1 MTARLLSAPMLI
13 AAFAIF
19 VGTGVDALVKGVAP
33 DAGLQHLVAWR
44 FLFGTVIAFA
54 VFLAQRKPVP
64 GWAAIRFHTLRG
76 LLQLFCAF
84 TFFYALPQLPLAV
97 ATTLGFTA
105 ALLVAPVARLLLGE
119 KISPVAAGATLLGFA
134 GVAFA
139 LSGQSG
145 AGEDAGNQTLGL
157 IALFSSTIGYAFV
170 LVLLRMRALIED
182 ATTIALFTNIVPALA
197 MLPVTFGLFGAPD
210 WYDLP
215 IFALGMTDILFAL
228 DSIPAIYGL
237 TDAPYIVFTANA
249 FALLGLLGYG
259 VWYLATLA
267 YARAPAQRL
276 APLEYTSLVWSALLG
291 LIFFDEMPG
300 WQLWVG
306 AVVIITACLVVAFEG
321 RFRTRREA
329 RMPASDLPE

>member
-84 TFFYALPQLPLAV
+84 TFFYALTQLPLAV

-105 ALLVAPVARLLLGE
+105 ALLVAPVARLLRGE

-215 IFALGMTDILFAL
+215 IFAL
-228 DSIPAIYGL
+228 
-237 TDAPYIVFTANA
+237 
-249 FALLGLLGYG
+249 LGLLGYG

>member
-13 AAFAIF
+13 AAFAIL

-84 TFFYALPQLPLAV
+84 TFFYALTQLPLAV

-215 IFALGMTDILFAL
+215 IFAL
-228 DSIPAIYGL
+228 
-237 TDAPYIVFTANA
+237 
-249 FALLGLLGYG
+249 LGLLGYG

-267 YARAPAQRL
+267 YVRAPAQRL

>member
-1 MTARLLSAPMLI
+1 
-13 AAFAIF
+13 
-19 VGTGVDALVKGVAP
+19 
-33 DAGLQHLVAWR
+33 
-44 FLFGTVIAFA
+44 
-54 VFLAQRKPVP
+54 
-64 GWAAIRFHTLRG
+64 
-76 LLQLFCAF
+76 
-84 TFFYALPQLPLAV
+84 
-97 ATTLGFTA
+97 
-105 ALLVAPVARLLLGE
+105 
-119 KISPVAAGATLLGFA
+119 
-134 GVAFA
+134 
-139 LSGQSG
+139 
-145 AGEDAGNQTLGL
+145 
-157 IALFSSTIGYAFV
+157 
-170 LVLLRMRALIED
+170 MRALIED

-215 IFALGMTDILFAL
+215 I
-228 DSIPAIYGL
+228 
-237 TDAPYIVFTANA
+237 

>member
-1 MTARLLSAPMLI
+1 MLI
-13 AAFAIF
+13 AAFAILM
-19 VGTGVDALVKGVAP
+19 GTCVDALVKGVAP
-33 DAGLQHLVAWR
+33 EAGLQHLVAWR
-44 FLFGTVIAFA
+44 FLFGAMVAFA
-54 VFLAQRKPVP
+54 VFLARRKPVP
-64 GWAAIRFHTLRG
+64 GWPAIRFHTLRG

-84 TFFYALPQLPLAV
+84 TFFYALTQLPLAV

-119 KISPVAAGATLLGFA
+119 KISPIAAGATLLGFA

-145 AGEDAGNQTLGL
+145 TGDGAGNQTLGL
-157 IALFSSTIGYAFV
+157 ISLFSSTIGYAFV
-170 LVLLRMRALIED
+170 LVLLRMRALTED

-197 MLPVTFGLFGAPD
+197 MLPVTFGLFGTPD
-210 WYDLP
+210 WSDLP
-215 IFALGMTDILFAL
+215 I
-228 DSIPAIYGL
+228 
-237 TDAPYIVFTANA
+237 

-259 VWYLATLA
+259 VWYLMTLA
-267 YARAPAQRL
+267 YGRAPAQRL

-291 LIFFDEMPG
+291 LVFFSEMPG

-306 AVVIITACLVVAFEG
+306 AVVIITACLIVAFEG

-329 RMPASDLPE
+329 GLPASDLPE

>member
-1 MTARLLSAPMLI
+1 MIVRLLSAPMLI
-13 AAFAIF
+13 AAFAIL

-44 FLFGTVIAFA
+44 FLFGAMIAFA
-54 VFLAQRKPVP
+54 VFLARRKPVP

-84 TFFYALPQLPLAV
+84 TFFYALTQLPLAV

-119 KISPVAAGATLLGFA
+119 KISPVAMGATLLGFA

-139 LSGQSG
+139 LSSQSG
-145 AGEDAGNQTLGL
+145 AGDSAGNQTLGL
-157 IALFSSTIGYAFV
+157 ISLFSSTIGYAFV

-197 MLPVTFGLFGAPD
+197 MLPVTFGLFGTPD
-210 WYDLP
+210 WNDLP
-215 IFALGMTDILFAL
+215 I
-228 DSIPAIYGL
+228 
-237 TDAPYIVFTANA
+237 

-267 YARAPAQRL
+267 YGRAPAQRL
-276 APLEYTSLVWSALLG
+276 APLEYTALIWAALLG
-291 LIFFDEMPG
+291 LVFFDEMPG

-306 AVVIITACLVVAFEG
+306 AVVIIAACLIVAFEG

>member
-13 AAFAIF
+13 AAFAIL
-19 VGTGVDALVKGVAP
+19 VGTGVDALVKGFAP

-84 TFFYALPQLPLAV
+84 TFFYALTQLPLAV

-182 ATTIALFTNIVPALA
+182 ATTIALFTNIVPARA

-210 WYDLP
+210 WNDLP
-215 IFALGMTDILFAL
+215 I
-228 DSIPAIYGL
+228 
-237 TDAPYIVFTANA
+237 

>member
-13 AAFAIF
+13 AAFAIL
-19 VGTGVDALVKGVAP
+19 VGTGVDALVKGFAP

-84 TFFYALPQLPLAV
+84 TFFYALTQLPLAV

-215 IFALGMTDILFAL
+215 IFAL
-228 DSIPAIYGL
+228 
-237 TDAPYIVFTANA
+237 
-249 FALLGLLGYG
+249 LGLLGYG

>member
-13 AAFAIF
+13 SAFAIL

-84 TFFYALPQLPLAV
+84 TFFYALTQLPLAV

-215 IFALGMTDILFAL
+215 IFAL
-228 DSIPAIYGL
+228 
-237 TDAPYIVFTANA
+237 
-249 FALLGLLGYG
+249 LGLLGYG

-291 LIFFDEMPG
+291 LVFFNEMPS

-306 AVVIITACLVVAFEG
+306 AVVIITACLIVAFEG

-329 RMPASDLPE
+329 RLPASDLPE